1 MQKTDKYKELC
12 ERLDKLFEDVKKYA
26 TAEVTVCAATKT
38 VSAEVINLAAEH
50 GLTDIGENRVQEL
63 LEKYMALASNVVS
76 PENNTE
82 YPESIRKSGALQALY
97 DNTGANEQLAQKLHA
112 AILKSRQ
119 DHFRNNPVKENRIK
133 KELFKILNDAD
144 EVERLFKIV
153 IEQDEY

>member
-63 LEKYMALASNVVS
+63 LEKYPGLDK
-76 PENNTE
+76 E
-82 YPESIRKSGALQALY
+82 
-97 DNTGANEQLAQKLHA
+97 KLNIHFIGRFPC
-112 AILKSRQ
+112 ILGVQIGIVRIQ
-119 DHFRNNPVKENRIK
+119 IPPFVKD
-133 KELFKILNDAD
+133 LFHSL
-144 EVERLFKIV
+144 
-153 IEQDEY
+153 